1 MELLRCHFPRV
12 VPCCV
17 AMVMIRW
24 TVRLI
29 APRPQQAGS
38 SVFYCK
44 TRLANEIQ
52 GAVHRSIFQHDDQL
66 LAQQLRQNGKIDTTL
81 LATDQ
86 QRSVINALD
95 AAEPHPLAPHPTATA
110 LRKTAICVLRGD
122 PVNRS
127 DPNGKYSIL
136 SNVFSI
142 FNASAVVAVGTFAGS
157 LYVEDETLGL
167 ILSGISG
174 LAGGIALGSKL
185 APLRKARQPQMS
197 GSVQPRGNTSIT
209 IQMNSL
215 PQGNPSS
222 PPPITRLPRSTVA
235 LTDSASAH
243 LRFEPKQEIRIC
255 PNTALAND
263 PMVVLYLKGQMVRR
277 PPDPAAHRIWHQ
289 SAILFAPG
297 RDEIT
302 ARSAGR
308 VQTSDG
314 NHNRNRAPPSGEAST
329 VNVPPCASS
338 ARRLIASPRPNPP
351 VARSRLRSNR

>member
-1 MELLRCHFPRV
+1 
-12 VPCCV
+12 
-17 AMVMIRW
+17 MIRW

-222 PPPITRLPRSTVA
+222 PPAYNPPAPVDRGLN
-235 LTDSASAH
+235 
-243 LRFEPKQEIRIC
+243 RFSQ
-255 PNTALAND
+255 
-263 PMVVLYLKGQMVRR
+263 R
-277 PPDPAAHRIWHQ
+277 PPAFRTEARDPNLPQHRLGEQ
-289 SAILFAPG
+289 PNGSPVFEGPNG
-297 RDEIT
+297 TPTTR
-302 ARSAGR
+302 
-308 VQTSDG
+308 
-314 NHNRNRAPPSGEAST
+314 PSGASDL
-329 VNVPPCASS
+329 A
-338 ARRLIASPRPNPP
+338 P
-351 VARSRLRSNR
+351 VGNSIRTRSR